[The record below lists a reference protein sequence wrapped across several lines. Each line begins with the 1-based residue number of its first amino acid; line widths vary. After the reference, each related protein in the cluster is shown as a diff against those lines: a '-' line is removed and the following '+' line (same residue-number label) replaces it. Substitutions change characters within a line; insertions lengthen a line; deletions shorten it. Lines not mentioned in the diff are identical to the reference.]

1 MHLYLIF
8 CKQLDFQYRVN
19 ICPFGN
25 IFLQTSSFSWI
36 VLHIIELVG
45 VYCIFSLCLRSIHPL
60 RSNSIQWI
68 TNKKQL
74 SWYLVVLKRH
84 FRCVTTKV
92 KVCKQKKVKLIKIA
106 SQTCSSCPPWWRGW
120 GCPVWRWHQGWA
132 RLSST
137 GRSRNRTRPTVR
149 PEWVARASWWVRLW
163 ICVYVQCTYASAR
176 LEISWHCC

>member
-8 CKQLDFQYRVN
+8 CKQLDFQYIVHSRAS
-19 ICPFGN
+19 ICSFGN

-60 RSNSIQWI
+60 RSNLIQWI

-92 KVCKQKKVKLIKIA
+92 KVCKKKSEVDWYCNSNLFLM
-106 SQTCSSCPPWWRGW
+106 SSLMARM
-120 GCPVWRWHQGWA
+120 
-132 RLSST
+132 RLSSMT
-137 GRSRNRTRPTVR
+137 LASRVGEAEFNGEVKKSDTTDCAT
-149 PEWVARASWWVRLW
+149 WVSCKGIMVSASVNMCL
-163 ICVYVQCTYASAR
+163 CAVHLCFS
-176 LEISWHCC
+176 

>member
-19 ICPFGN
+19 ICPYGN

-60 RSNSIQWI
+60 RSNLIQWI

-92 KVCKQKKVKLIKIA
+92 KVCKKKKWSWPIMQVKPVPHVLPDGEDEVVQYDVGIKGG
-106 SQTCSSCPPWWRGW
+106 RGW
-120 GCPVWRWHQGWA
+120 VQRGGQEIGHHRLCDLSELQGHHGNLVSA
-132 RLSST
+132 SL
-137 GRSRNRTRPTVR
+137 NICL
-149 PEWVARASWWVRLW
+149 RAVHLCFS
-163 ICVYVQCTYASAR
+163 
-176 LEISWHCC
+176 

>member
-36 VLHIIELVG
+36 VLHIIELVD

-60 RSNSIQWI
+60 RSNLIQWI

-92 KVCKQKKVKLIKIA
+92 KVCKKKSEVDQNCKSNLFLM
-106 SQTCSSCPPWWRGW
+106 SSLMARM
-120 GCPVWRWHQGWA
+120 
-132 RLSST
+132 RLSSMT
-137 GRSRNRTRPTVR
+137 LASRVGEAEFNGEVKKSDTTDCAT
-149 PEWVARASWWVRLW
+149 WVSCKGIMVSASLNMCLCAVHL
-163 ICVYVQCTYASAR
+163 CFS
-176 LEISWHCC
+176 